1 MISSLISITS
11 ILIVSLKTA
20 KNGNIDISKDK
31 TAYWKKGFALMLK
44 LCYFSPLLPFSLAF
58 TETLNILYLT

>member
-31 TAYWKKGFALMLK
+31 TAYWKKRFCSRAKIMLF
-44 LCYFSPLLPFSLAF
+44 FSSTAIFSCF
-58 TETLNILYLT
+58 H